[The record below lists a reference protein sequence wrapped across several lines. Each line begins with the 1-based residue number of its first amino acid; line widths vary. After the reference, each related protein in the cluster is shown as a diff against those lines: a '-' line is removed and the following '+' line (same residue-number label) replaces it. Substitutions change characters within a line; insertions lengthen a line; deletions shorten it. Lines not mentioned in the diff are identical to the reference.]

1 MATTKMI
8 AGLMGP
14 TLLAIG
20 IAMLVNARHF
30 PEMAKQIGNDP
41 GLIFV
46 SGILL
51 LVAGLAIVRVHNVW
65 SGGWRVVVTVLGWLA
80 VISGILR
87 MLLPFWAASIASSL
101 GQSSTP
107 VSSARSCPCSS
118 APFFPT
124 KRSPSIELYFANA
137 LSQAK
142 SQGLIRSSNRCQT
155 PSKKI
160 LLPPPASAIRD
171 RLRRRR
177 FR

>member
-1 MATTKMI
+1 MATMKMI

-30 PEMAKQIGNDP
+30 PEMAQQIGNDQ

-51 LVAGLAIVRVHNVW
+51 LVAGLAIVHNVW

-87 MLLPFWAASIASSL
+87 MLLPFWAASIASNL

-107 VSSARSCPCSS
+107 V
-118 APFFPT
+118 
-124 KRSPSIELYFANA
+124 IIGA
-137 LSQAK
+137 LV
-142 SQGLIRSSNRCQT
+142 
-155 PSKKI
+155 P
-160 LLPPPASAIRD
+160 LLVGAFLSYKAFTID
-171 RLRRRR
+171 
-177 FR
+177 

>member
-46 SGILL
+46 SGIL
-51 LVAGLAIVRVHNVW
+51 AGLAIVRVHNVW

-107 VSSARSCPCSS
+107 VIIGALVPLLVGAFLSYKA
-118 APFFPT
+118 
-124 KRSPSIELYFANA
+124 FA
-137 LSQAK
+137 
-142 SQGLIRSSNRCQT
+142 IH
-155 PSKKI
+155 
-160 LLPPPASAIRD
+160 
-171 RLRRRR
+171 
-177 FR
+177 

>member
-41 GLIFV
+41 GLILV

-65 SGGWRVVVTVLGWLA
+65 RGGWRVVVTVLGWLA

-87 MLLPFWAASIASSL
+87 MLPFWAASIASSL

-107 VSSARSCPCSS
+107 V
-118 APFFPT
+118 
-124 KRSPSIELYFANA
+124 IIGA
-137 LSQAK
+137 LV
-142 SQGLIRSSNRCQT
+142 
-155 PSKKI
+155 P
-160 LLPPPASAIRD
+160 LLVGAFLSYKAFTID
-171 RLRRRR
+171 
-177 FR
+177 

>member
-1 MATTKMI
+1 MATTKMT

-80 VISGILR
+80 VIRGILR

-107 VSSARSCPCSS
+107 VIIGALVPLLVGHLI
-118 APFFPT
+118 PT
-124 KRSPSIELYFANA
+124 KRSPSNEPYFANA
-137 LSQAK
+137 Y
-142 SQGLIRSSNRCQT
+142 
-155 PSKKI
+155 
-160 LLPPPASAIRD
+160 
-171 RLRRRR
+171 RRQSLAGTHPK
-177 FR
+177 

>member
-1 MATTKMI
+1 MVLEFFQSALVNSTIGVQALRGSRGDHEMI

-65 SGGWRVVVTVLGWLA
+65 SG
-80 VISGILR
+80 
-87 MLLPFWAASIASSL
+87 
-101 GQSSTP
+101 
-107 VSSARSCPCSS
+107 
-118 APFFPT
+118 
-124 KRSPSIELYFANA
+124 
-137 LSQAK
+137 
-142 SQGLIRSSNRCQT
+142 
-155 PSKKI
+155 
-160 LLPPPASAIRD
+160 D
-171 RLRRRR
+171 
-177 FR
+177 

>member
-1 MATTKMI
+1 MATTKTI

-20 IAMLVNARHF
+20 LAMLINADHF

-51 LVAGLAIVRVHNVW
+51 LVAGLAIVRAHNVW

-80 VISGILR
+80 VIGGILR
-87 MLLPFWAASIASSL
+87 MFLPFWAASIASTL

-107 VSSARSCPCSS
+107 VRIGA
-118 APFFPT
+118 
-124 KRSPSIELYFANA
+124 
-137 LSQAK
+137 
-142 SQGLIRSSNRCQT
+142 
-155 PSKKI
+155 
-160 LLPPPASAIRD
+160 LLPLLVGGFLTYKAFSTD
-171 RLRRRR
+171 
-177 FR
+177 

>member
-1 MATTKMI
+1 MSALKVKPVNGTIGVQALRGFMATTKMI

-46 SGILL
+46 SGTLL

-107 VSSARSCPCSS
+107 V
-118 APFFPT
+118 
-124 KRSPSIELYFANA
+124 IIGA
-137 LSQAK
+137 LV
-142 SQGLIRSSNRCQT
+142 
-155 PSKKI
+155 P
-160 LLPPPASAIRD
+160 LLVGAFLSYKAFTID
-171 RLRRRR
+171 
-177 FR
+177 

>member
-20 IAMLVNARHF
+20 LAMLINADHF
-30 PEMAKQIGNDP
+30 PEMAKQISNDP

-51 LVAGLAIVRVHNVW
+51 LVAGLAIVRAHNVW

-80 VISGILR
+80 VIGGILR
-87 MLLPFWAASIASSL
+87 MFLPFWAASLAATL

-107 VSSARSCPCSS
+107 VRIGA
-118 APFFPT
+118 
-124 KRSPSIELYFANA
+124 
-137 LSQAK
+137 
-142 SQGLIRSSNRCQT
+142 
-155 PSKKI
+155 
-160 LLPPPASAIRD
+160 LLPLLLGGFLTYKAFSTD
-171 RLRRRR
+171 
-177 FR
+177 